1 MIVVVSVVNGSTEQF
16 ISLFWYFTQVIG
28 DKKGTTTS
36 RTLRNP
42 QNLKLLE
49 EIETT
54 LETQLKFIHVMRN
67 PFDNIAT
74 KLLRN
79 LDARDMA
86 RDKQNF
92 KVRLKLYSN
101 ILLVKS
107 LNMKI
112 IGNQRAKAKRTC
124 SLKIMSKK
132 SLFGSD
138 PFDVFNKIAMQKCLS
153 SIIYLKCYK
162 SCLQDYNL

>member
-54 LETQLKFIHVMRN
+54 LETQLKFIHVIRN

-107 LNMKI
+107 SQVI
-112 IGNQRAKAKRTC
+112 FI
-124 SLKIMSKK
+124 
-132 SLFGSD
+132 
-138 PFDVFNKIAMQKCLS
+138 
-153 SIIYLKCYK
+153 
-162 SCLQDYNL
+162 